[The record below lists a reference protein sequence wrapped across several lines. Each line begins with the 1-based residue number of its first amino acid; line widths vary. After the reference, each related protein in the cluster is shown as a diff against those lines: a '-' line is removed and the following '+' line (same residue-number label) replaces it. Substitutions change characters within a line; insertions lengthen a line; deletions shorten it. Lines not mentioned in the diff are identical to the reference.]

1 MAITLTP
8 DALARVAY
16 ATYTGVYNRRQP
28 YMVDRRQMPWLSFLS
43 KHEDTAPLAGA
54 NGPIVK
60 LKIYGGLD
68 IQGWERKDPLQFA
81 EQDFELETQFG
92 WANIH
97 MGSEVVHDDI
107 EAMGFV
113 VLPNQPRGKN
123 FAKADSESDAYKLV
137 DWMSHMIEDMF
148 DSFDIKD
155 DQLLL
160 RDNSSNS
167 KLPQGFDAY
176 WPRGTCT
183 GMVTDAD
190 GTRGYYNLGSFGGK
204 LRSAYP
210 DALQHFCWLGAT
222 WGAGGSLR
230 KALTVARREAELR
243 SRGRSKSGIRYIM
256 AGAGAI
262 DRYVQF
268 ATKNNTNYTT
278 AVTVLDKGGSSRL
291 DIGIPDTGLHFEG
304 TPIIHNPTFEL
315 VDAIEGR
322 ASTDLWTNT
331 MCLIDPDAQCLAY
344 APGKKKFFSAPM
356 DEGDVRVTRLSLD
369 SKQVLLPKIANANA
383 IVTISPT

>member
-28 YMVDRRQMPWLSFLS
+28 YMVDRRQMPFLSFLM

-54 NGPIVK
+54 NGVIVK
-60 LKIYGGLD
+60 QKIYGGLD
-68 IQGWERKDPLQFA
+68 IQAWERKDPLLFA
-81 EQDFELETQFG
+81 EQDFELETQFP
-92 WANIH
+92 WSNIH

-107 EAMGFV
+107 EAMGFI

-123 FAKADSESDAYKLV
+123 FAKPDSESDTYKLV
-137 DWMSHMIEDMF
+137 DWVQHMIEDMM
-148 DSFDIKD
+148 DSFDIKS

-160 RDNSSNS
+160 RDNSSNP
-167 KLPQGFDAY
+167 KMPQGFDAF
-176 WPRGTCT
+176 WPIGSCP
-183 GMVTDAD
+183 GMVSDGD
-190 GTRGYYNLGSFGGK
+190 GTRGYYNLGTFGGK
-204 LRSAYP
+204 SRSAYP
-210 DALQHFCWLGAT
+210 DALQHFVWFGAT
-222 WGAGGSLR
+222 YGAGGSIR

-243 SRGRSKSGIRYIM
+243 SRGRTKSGIKYIM

-262 DRYVQF
+262 DRYVAF

-278 AVTVLDKGGSSRL
+278 SYIGLKPEGNSRL

-304 TPIIHNPTFEL
+304 IPIIHNPTFEL
-315 VDAIEGR
+315 LDQLDAPTIP
-322 ASTDLWTNT
+322 WTNR
-331 MCLIDPDAQCLAY
+331 MVLCDPDTLRLAF

-369 SKQVLLPKIANANA
+369 SKLSLLPLVANGNA
-383 IVTISPT
+383 IVAFAA